1 MLCKNMCRRI
11 KKKLTLCAT
20 LSLPLSK
27 ASYFSASLSRNLE
40 FLYCFTVTPL
50 IFYLYS
56 AHVYVCM
63 ESRFTF
69 GAYVKHAHTEVV
81 MGNDQP
87 KKFEQIKGK

>member
-1 MLCKNMCRRI
+1 M
-11 KKKLTLCAT
+11 
-20 LSLPLSK
+20 
-27 ASYFSASLSRNLE
+27 
-40 FLYCFTVTPL
+40 

-69 GAYVKHAHTEVV
+69 GVYVKHAHTEVV